1 MKVCKVSDYETAFN
15 FLVAWLNES
24 RVVAEENMPAP
35 DEEVAFAKA
44 DGYLTC
50 CYAAIVLAE
59 DLRNKVM
66 KARGKKN
73 D

>member
-1 MKVCKVSDYETAFN
+1 MKVCKVSDYETAFDH
-15 FLVAWLNES
+15 LVSWLNES
-24 RVVAEENMPAP
+24 RGVAEENMPDP
-35 DEEVAFAKA
+35 DDEVAFAKV

-50 CYAAIVLAE
+50 CCAAIVLAE

-66 KARGKKN
+66 KAGRGKN

>member
-15 FLVAWLNES
+15 SLVEWLNES
-24 RVVAEENMPAP
+24 RGVVEDNMPDP
-35 DEEVAFAKA
+35 DDEVEFAKA

-50 CYAAIVLAE
+50 VRGAIVLAKN
-59 DLRNKVM
+59 LRNKVM
-66 KARGKKN
+66 KERRKKN

>member
-1 MKVCKVSDYETAFN
+1 MKVCKVNDYETAFN
-15 FLVAWLNES
+15 FLVAWLSES
-24 RVVAEENMPAP
+24 RDVVTENMPDP
-35 DEEVAFAKA
+35 DDEVAFAKA

-50 CYAAIVLAE
+50 CCAAIVLAE
-59 DLRNKVM
+59 DLRNKIM